1 MFSDAC
7 SLAHVTAR
15 LPRRVSQVLMFSA
28 FIVLILLDV
37 AGVFRLGVPAA
48 AVIAAMPI
56 LLVRAIGNDEQLD
69 LAKLV
74 DW

>member
-1 MFSDAC
+1 
-7 SLAHVTAR
+7 
-15 LPRRVSQVLMFSA
+15 MFSA